1 MRFTRAAPRQ
11 QSNMNIKKKKKKTK
25 KKKRDMLE
33 PTKRFRQLNHFLALE
48 WKDNQNSF
56 DPFHYYTLMLINNK
70 KNVI

>member
-1 MRFTRAAPRQ
+1 
-11 QSNMNIKKKKKKTK
+11 
-25 KKKRDMLE
+25 MLE